1 MRTSR
6 LWPAALWL
14 ASATAVAGTD
24 RPLPRA
30 ALRVPPAVAAV
41 DVDEKLGA
49 RLPLGLTFTDSA
61 GRTRRL
67 GDFIDQRRPVVLVL
81 AYYRC
86 PMLCDLVLSGIST
99 SLRKLGWA
107 LGADYRGLT
116 VSIDPHDTPV
126 AAHHK
131 QVAVLQAVNESGPAA
146 EASWPF
152 LVGDAASI
160 RALADAVGFRYA
172 HDPTSDQFAHPA
184 VVMVLTPDGRVS
196 HYLYGVNFRLL
207 DVRLGMTEA
216 AGGKVAGIGGI
227 VDRVLLTCFRY
238 DPSARKYGFYVSAVL
253 RGGASLV
260 ILSVGGLLGF
270 LWRRDACRLR
280 SLGNP
285 GRVPEPSRDDS
296 ARRSRAPST
305 RGGGR

>member
-1 MRTSR
+1 MKICISVS
-6 LWPAALWL
+6 ALWL
-14 ASATAVAGTD
+14 VTLALASSASAARTD

-30 ALRVPPAVAAV
+30 ALGVPAAVAAV
-41 DVDEKLGA
+41 DIDEKLGA
-49 RLPLGLTFTDSA
+49 RLPLTLSFTDSA
-61 GRTRRL
+61 GRRTRL
-67 GDFIDQRRPVVLVL
+67 GDLFDQRRPVVLVL

-99 SLRKLGWA
+99 SLRKLGWT
-107 LGADYRGLT
+107 LGTDYKGLT

-152 LVGDAASI
+152 LVGDPTSI
-160 RALADAVGFRYA
+160 DALADAVGFRYA

-196 HYLYGVNFRLL
+196 RYLYGVNFRLL

-216 AGGKVAGIGGI
+216 ARGSVGGI

-238 DPSARKYGFYVSAVL
+238 DPSARRYGFYVSAVL
-253 RGGASLV
+253 KGGASIV

-270 LWRRDACRLR
+270 LWRRDARRLR
-280 SLGNP
+280 SR
-285 GRVPEPSRDDS
+285 GRP
-296 ARRSRAPST
+296 
-305 RGGGR
+305 

>member
-1 MRTSR
+1 MKISRQISTFWLVTLLLTSGR
-6 LWPAALWL
+6 AA
-14 ASATAVAGTD
+14 AGTD

-30 ALRVPPAVAAV
+30 SLRVPAAVAAV
-41 DVDEKLGA
+41 DIEEKLGA
-49 RLPLGLTFTDSA
+49 RLPLSLSFTDSA
-61 GRTRRL
+61 GRPTRL
-67 GDFIDQRRPVVLVL
+67 GELFDGRKPVVLVL

-107 LGADYRGLT
+107 LGTDYRGVT

-131 QVAVLQAVNESGPAA
+131 QVAVLQAMNESGPSA

-152 LVGDAASI
+152 LVGDPASI
-160 RALADAVGFRYA
+160 DALADAVGFRYA

-196 HYLYGVNFRLL
+196 RYLYGVNFRLL

-216 AGGKVAGIGGI
+216 ARGSVGGI

-238 DPSARKYGFYVSAVL
+238 DPSARRYGFYVSSVL
-253 RGGASLV
+253 RGGASVV
-260 ILSVGGLLGF
+260 ILSVGGLLAF
-270 LWRRDACRLR
+270 LWRRDARRLR
-280 SLGNP
+280 SR
-285 GRVPEPSRDDS
+285 GRR
-296 ARRSRAPST
+296 
-305 RGGGR
+305 

>member
-1 MRTSR
+1 MKISG
-6 LWPAALWL
+6 LWPAAVWL

-49 RLPLGLTFTDSA
+49 RLPLDLTFTDSA
-61 GRTRRL
+61 GRRARL
-67 GDFIDQRRPVVLVL
+67 GDLFDGRRPVVLVL

-107 LGADYRGLT
+107 LGTDYRGLT
-116 VSIDPHDTPV
+116 VSIDPRDTPV

-131 QVAVLQAVNESGPAA
+131 QVAVLQAMNESGPAA

-196 HYLYGVNFRLL
+196 RYLYGVNFRLL

-216 AGGKVAGIGGI
+216 ANGKVGGI
-227 VDRVLLTCFRY
+227 VERVLLTCFRY

-253 RGGASLV
+253 KGGASLV

-270 LWRRDACRLR
+270 LWRRDARRLR
-280 SLGNP
+280 AT
-285 GRVPEPSRDDS
+285 GRRP
-296 ARRSRAPST
+296 
-305 RGGGR
+305 

>member
-1 MRTSR
+1 MKAPTLRVPT
-6 LWPAALWL
+6 LAVVTLAFGALLVTVQAA
-14 ASATAVAGTD
+14 AAGAD

-30 ALRVPPAVAAV
+30 ALRAPPAVAAV

-49 RLPLGLTFTDSA
+49 RLPLELTFTDAA
-61 GRTRRL
+61 GRSRKL
-67 GDFIDQRRPVVLVL
+67 GELFDQRRPVILVL

-107 LGADYRGLT
+107 LGSDYRGLT
-116 VSIDPHDTPV
+116 VSIDPRDTPV

-131 QVAVLQAVNESGPAA
+131 QVAVLQAMNESGPAA

-160 RALADAVGFRYA
+160 GALADAVGFRYA

-196 HYLYGVNFRLL
+196 RYLYGVNLRLL

-216 AGGKVAGIGGI
+216 ASGSVARPGGLVE
-227 VDRVLLTCFRY
+227 RVLLTCFRY
-238 DPSARKYGFYVSAVL
+238 DPSARKYGFYVSTVL
-253 RGGASLV
+253 RGGASVV
-260 ILSVGGLLGF
+260 ILSVFGFLAF
-270 LWRRDACRLR
+270 LWRRDARRLR
-280 SLGNP
+280 
-285 GRVPEPSRDDS
+285 GRERP
-296 ARRSRAPST
+296 
-305 RGGGR
+305 

>member
-1 MRTSR
+1 MTVSR
-6 LWPAALWL
+6 QVSMLWL
-14 ASATAVAGTD
+14 AVLLLPAEAAASKD

-30 ALRVPPAVAAV
+30 ALAVPPAVAAV
-41 DVDEKLGA
+41 DIDEKLGA
-49 RLPLGLTFTDSA
+49 RLPLELAFTDSA
-61 GRTRRL
+61 GRSIRL
-67 GDFIDQRRPVVLVL
+67 GDLFDQRRPVVLVL

-107 LGADYRGLT
+107 LGTDYRAVT
-116 VSIDPHDTPV
+116 VSIDPRDTAV

-131 QVAVLQAVNESGPAA
+131 QVAVLQAVNESGPLA
-146 EASWPF
+146 EANWPF
-152 LVGDAASI
+152 LVGNAASI
-160 RALADAVGFRYA
+160 SALADAVGFRYA

-196 HYLYGVNFRLL
+196 RYLYGVNFRLL

-216 AGGKVAGIGGI
+216 ASGKVGGI

-238 DPSARKYGFYVSAVL
+238 DPSARRYGFYVSTVL
-253 RGGASLV
+253 RGGATAV

-270 LWRRDACRLR
+270 LWRRDARRLR
-280 SLGNP
+280 S
-285 GRVPEPSRDDS
+285 
-296 ARRSRAPST
+296 
-305 RGGGR
+305 GGGR

>member
-86 PMLCDLVLSGIST
+86 PMLCDLVLAGIST
-99 SLRKLGWA
+99 SLRKLGWT
-107 LGADYRGLT
+107 LGTDYKGVT

-131 QVAVLQAVNESGPAA
+131 QVAVLQAMNESGPTA

-152 LVGDAASI
+152 LVGAPASI
-160 RALADAVGFRYA
+160 DALADAVGFRYA

-196 HYLYGVNFRLL
+196 RYLYGVNFRLL

-216 AGGKVAGIGGI
+216 ARGGVGGI

-238 DPSARKYGFYVSAVL
+238 DPSARRYGFYVSSVL

-270 LWRRDACRLR
+270 LWRRDARRLR
-280 SLGNP
+280 S
-285 GRVPEPSRDDS
+285 
-296 ARRSRAPST
+296 
-305 RGGGR
+305 GGRR

>member
-1 MRTSR
+1 MSRTAPTWALPLR
-6 LWPAALWL
+6 LAALL
-14 ASATAVAGTD
+14 LVAQTAAASTD

-49 RLPLGLTFTDSA
+49 RLPLDLTFTDSA
-61 GRTRRL
+61 GRPTRL
-67 GDFIDQRRPVVLVL
+67 GALFDRRRPTVLVL

-107 LGADYRGLT
+107 LGTDYRGLT
-116 VSIDPHDTPV
+116 VSIDPRDTPV
-126 AAHHK
+126 GAHHK
-131 QVAVLQAVNESGPAA
+131 QVAVLQAMNESGPEA

-172 HDPTSDQFAHPA
+172 HDPASDQFAHPA
-184 VVMVLTPDGRVS
+184 VVMVLTLDGRVS
-196 HYLYGVNFRLL
+196 RYLYGVNFRLL

-216 AGGKVAGIGGI
+216 ARGRVGGLVE
-227 VDRVLLTCFRY
+227 RVLLTCFRY
-238 DPSARKYGFYVSAVL
+238 DPSARRYGFYVSAVL
-253 RGGASLV
+253 RGGASIV
-260 ILSVGGLLGF
+260 ILSVFGFLGF
-270 LWRRDACRLR
+270 LWRRDARLR
-280 SLGNP
+280 
-285 GRVPEPSRDDS
+285 R
-296 ARRSRAPST
+296 
-305 RGGGR
+305 RGGR

>member
-1 MRTSR
+1 MKISTQVST
-6 LWPAALWL
+6 LWLSTLLLASGPAA
-14 ASATAVAGTD
+14 AGTD

-30 ALRVPPAVAAV
+30 SLQVPPAVGAV
-41 DVDEKLGA
+41 DIDEKLGA
-49 RLPLGLTFTDSA
+49 RLPLTLSFTDSA
-61 GRTRRL
+61 GRRTRL
-67 GDFIDQRRPVVLVL
+67 GDLFDQQRPVVLVL

-86 PMLCDLVLSGIST
+86 PMLCDLVLAGIST
-99 SLRKLGWA
+99 SLRKLGWT
-107 LGADYRGLT
+107 LGTDYKGVT

-131 QVAVLQAVNESGPAA
+131 QVAVLQAMNESGPTA

-152 LVGDAASI
+152 LVGAPASI
-160 RALADAVGFRYA
+160 DALADAVGFRYA

-196 HYLYGVNFRLL
+196 RYLYGVNFRLL

-216 AGGKVAGIGGI
+216 ARGGVGGI

-238 DPSARKYGFYVSAVL
+238 DPSARRYGFYVSSVL

-270 LWRRDACRLR
+270 LWRRDARRLR
-280 SLGNP
+280 S
-285 GRVPEPSRDDS
+285 
-296 ARRSRAPST
+296 
-305 RGGGR
+305 GGRR